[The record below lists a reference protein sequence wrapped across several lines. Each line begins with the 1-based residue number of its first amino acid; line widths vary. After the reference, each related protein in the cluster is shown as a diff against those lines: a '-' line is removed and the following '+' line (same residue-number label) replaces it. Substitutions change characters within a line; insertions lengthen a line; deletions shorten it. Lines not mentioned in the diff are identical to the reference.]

1 MIKFKVHDV
10 GPEAF
15 INGKFCLIR
24 WVCRSAKEWALG
36 QESQTQATSGSSQV
50 AERSEEG

>member
-36 QESQTQATSGSSQV
+36 QGSQTQVPSMSRQA